1 MKRCVSTW
9 AAARVPGLT
18 TGAGWQVSTAASS
31 AQDEA
36 LVVVCVAEAESMA
49 TAYRIPLPAICSRRP
64 STRVREAALCPF
76 HSTSTS
82 TRRYEEDE
90 GQEGDDEQEYVLRV
104 PPVLLVPFPMDVRN
118 VLDGNLLFVCLC
130 AILDASR
137 VFHPVSPTRRQLA
150 RGALH
155 RHCGRATTP
164 DARATTLS
172 RDRVTEQRDGS
183 SHRGFHSVPHTRHGR
198 LHGVG

>member
-1 MKRCVSTW
+1 M
-9 AAARVPGLT
+9 T

-64 STRVREAALCPF
+64 STRVREASLWPF

-137 VFHPVSPTRRQLA
+137 VFHPVSPTRRA
-150 RGALH
+150 P
-155 RHCGRATTP
+155 TTP
-164 DARATTLS
+164 GARATTLS